1 MTVNPVLHWS
11 VCYKIYTR
19 LSGRWINFCFMYLS
33 NSNRCMYSSHV
44 VQFYLHQIHSY
55 HLILIRTRTD
65 TNTVS
70 KNELIMMS
78 IPISSIYYKI
88 LIFISI
94 QFMCVLKC
102 NKCQGKVEEHCL
114 YLTVESCWGILIL
127 QLMRKSGDVMDN
139 IWVNFWWAGIIFSF
153 NFKNCKRLW
162 KW

>member
-1 MTVNPVLHWS
+1 
-11 VCYKIYTR
+11 
-19 LSGRWINFCFMYLS
+19 MYLS
-33 NSNRCMYSSHV
+33 NSNQWMYGSVLWNYISSK
-44 VQFYLHQIHSY
+44 FTAD

-102 NKCQGKVEEHCL
+102 NKFQGNMEEQCL
-114 YLTVESCWGILIL
+114 YSTVESCWGSLIL
-127 QLMRKSGDVMDN
+127 RLLRKSRDVIYN